1 MLLDLADWMA
11 RHFTTLHLFQYITF
25 RTIMAALT
33 ALSLSLLCG
42 PWLINRLAALKAG
55 QVVRSDG
62 PQSHLSKAGTPTM
75 GGVMIL
81 LAVTVSTLLW
91 ADLHNRYVW
100 VVLAVMLSFG
110 AVGFY
115 DDYRKL
121 MLKDSRG
128 LASRWKYF
136 WQSVFGLGAALF
148 LYFTAPHAV
157 GTAPVAETALFVP
170 LFKHVAI
177 PLGALFVVV
186 AYFIVVGFSNAVNL
200 TDGLDGLAIMPT
212 VLVSGALG
220 TFAYLAGNKV
230 FSEYL
235 GIPSI
240 PGAGE
245 LSIYCGALAGAGLG
259 FLWFNTYPAQ
269 VFMGDVGAL
278 AIGAALG
285 CIAVIVRQEIVLLV
299 MGGVFVLETASVM
312 IQVASFKLTGK
323 RVFRMAP
330 IHHHFELKGWPE
342 PRVIVRFW
350 IISVVL
356 VLIGLATLKVR

>member
-11 RHFTTLHLFQYITF
+11 RHFATLHLFQYITF

-33 ALSLSLLCG
+33 ALALSLLFG
-42 PWLINRLAALKAG
+42 PAVIRKLAMLKAG
-55 QVVRSDG
+55 QVVRTDG
-62 PQSHLSKAGTPTM
+62 PQTHLTKAGTPTM

-81 LAVTVSTLLW
+81 LSVAVSTLLW

-100 VVLAVMLSFG
+100 VVLAVTLGFG
-110 AVGFY
+110 AIGFY
-115 DDYRKL
+115 DDYRKIVL
-121 MLKDSRG
+121 RDSRG

-136 WQSVFGLGAALF
+136 WQSVFGLIAAWFLF
-148 LYFTAPHAV
+148 HTAQIP
-157 GTAPVAETALFVP
+157 AETALYVP
-170 LFKHVAI
+170 LFKQVAI
-177 PLGALFVVV
+177 PLGLLFVVL
-186 AYFIVVGFSNAVNL
+186 AYFMIVGFSNAVNL

-220 TFAYLAGNKV
+220 VFAYLAGNKV

-278 AIGAALG
+278 AIGAALAA
-285 CIAVIVRQEIVLLV
+285 IAVIVRQEIVLLV
-299 MGGVFVLETASVM
+299 MGGVFVMETASVM
-312 IQVASFKLTGK
+312 MQVASFKLTGK
-323 RVFRMAP
+323 RIFRMAP

>member
-1 MLLDLADWMA
+1 MLLELADWMA
-11 RHFTTLHLFQYITF
+11 RHYTGMHLFQYITF

-33 ALSLSLLCG
+33 ALAMSLLLG
-42 PWLINRLAALKAG
+42 PALINKLGVLKAG

-62 PQSHLSKAGTPTM
+62 PQTHLIKAGTPTM

-81 LAVTVSTLLW
+81 LAVIIATLLW

-100 VVLAVMLSFG
+100 VVLAVLVAFG
-110 AVGFY
+110 VIGFY
-115 DDYRKL
+115 DDYKKL
-121 MLKDSRG
+121 VLKDSRG
-128 LASRWKYF
+128 LASRWKYL
-136 WQSVFGLGAALF
+136 WQSLFGLAAAWF
-148 LYFTAPHAV
+148 LYHTAVLP
-157 GTAPVAETALFVP
+157 AETALYVP
-170 LFKHVAI
+170 LFKQVAV
-177 PLGALFVVV
+177 PLGLLFVAV
-186 AYFIVVGFSNAVNL
+186 AYFMIVGFSNAVNL

-220 TFAYLAGNKV
+220 VFAYLAGNRV

-245 LSIYCGALAGAGLG
+245 LSIFCGALSGAGLG

-278 AIGAALG
+278 AIGAALAA
-285 CIAVIVRQEIVLLV
+285 IAVIVRQEIVLIV
-299 MGGVFVLETASVM
+299 MGGVFVIETLSVM
-312 IQVASFKLTGK
+312 LQVASFKLTGK
-323 RVFRMAP
+323 RIFRMAP

>member
-1 MLLDLADWMA
+1 MLLELADWLA
-11 RHFTTLHLFQYITF
+11 RHFAAVHLFQYITF

-33 ALSLSLLCG
+33 ALAMSLLFG
-42 PWLINRLAALKAG
+42 PAVIRKLAQLKAG

-62 PQSHLSKAGTPTM
+62 PQTHLTKAGTPTM

-81 LAVTVSTLLW
+81 LSVAISTVLW

-100 VVLAVMLSFG
+100 LVLAVTLGFG
-110 AVGFY
+110 AIGFY
-115 DDYRKL
+115 DDYRKIVL
-121 MLKDSRG
+121 RDSRG

-136 WQSVFGLGAALF
+136 WQSVFGLIAAWFLF
-148 LYFTAPHAV
+148 HTAQLP
-157 GTAPVAETALFVP
+157 AETALYVP
-170 LFKHVAI
+170 LFKQVAI
-177 PLGALFVVV
+177 PLGVLFVVL
-186 AYFIVVGFSNAVNL
+186 AYFMIVGFSNAVNL

-220 TFAYLAGNKV
+220 VFAYLAGNKV

-278 AIGAALG
+278 AIGAALAA
-285 CIAVIVRQEIVLLV
+285 IAVIVRQEIVLLV
-299 MGGVFVLETASVM
+299 MGGVFVMETASVM
-312 IQVASFKLTGK
+312 MQVASFKLTGK
-323 RVFRMAP
+323 RIFRMAP